1 MLDPVQ
7 FWPLWLEMF
16 IFSNTYCLEL
26 KQTAGSCPVLTIGVG
41 DVQQYLLFKL
51 KQTAGSCPVL
61 TASGS
66 ISWGKLI
73 KPKSSWSYKRYKK
86 TMLSLWKCRVAYCTP
101 TPTLLILLLPTYTP
115 TLKNEIFTTSNN
127 CNVLSLLQYRYFL
140 SLLLFKVCYFWVLKK
155 MLVQSRTKNGYG

>member
-66 ISWGKLI
+66 IGWGKLI
-73 KPKSSWSYKRYKK
+73 KPKSWSYKRYKK